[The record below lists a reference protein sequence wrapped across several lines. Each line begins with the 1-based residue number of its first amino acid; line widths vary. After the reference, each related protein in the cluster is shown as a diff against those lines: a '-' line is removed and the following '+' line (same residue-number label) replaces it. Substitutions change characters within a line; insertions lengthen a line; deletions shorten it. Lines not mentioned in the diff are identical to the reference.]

1 MPGALDDGQLPIVA
15 VLSTGGTIASKQN
28 PSKGG
33 YEAVLTG
40 KDLVAAVPAIE
51 KVARVLVEQISNISS
66 SDMNPE
72 IWMRLAE
79 RVNDLLAMP
88 ELAGVV
94 ITHGTNTLEETAYFL
109 DLTVTGTKPVILVGA
124 QRPASDSD
132 SDGPRNLLDAIR
144 VCVSPEA
151 RNNGVLVV
159 MNGQINPARDV
170 TKSNTSQVET
180 FRSLEFGPL
189 GLVDVD
195 GVRFYRAPL
204 RRQTIPITA
213 ETKLG
218 RVEIIMNYAG
228 ADGLLI
234 RSLMREGKSAGGI
247 DGLVIAGLGLGC
259 VSSSMFDAIQEARA
273 KDIAVVISTRV
284 PTGRI
289 FSLSAMKGC
298 PLTLKQ
304 IGCVLADN
312 LSPQKARVLLML
324 ALTKT
329 RDPESLQKYFD
340 A

>member
-1 MPGALDDGQLPIVA
+1 MPAAPNDGQLPIVA

-40 KDLVAAVPAIE
+40 KDLVAAVPAIQ
-51 KVARVLVEQISNISS
+51 KVARVRVEQILNISS

-72 IWMRLAE
+72 IWVRLAG

-88 ELAGVV
+88 DIAGVV
-94 ITHGTNTLEETAYFL
+94 VTHGTNTLEETAYFL
-109 DLTVTGTKPVILVGA
+109 DLAVTGSKPVILVGA

-151 RNNGVLVV
+151 WNNGVLVV

-180 FRSLEFGPL
+180 FRSLEFGPI

-204 RRQTIPITA
+204 RRQTIPIPA
-213 ETKLG
+213 ETHLG

-234 RSLMREGKSAGGI
+234 RSLLRAGGI

-259 VSSSMFDAIQEARA
+259 VSSSMYDAIQEARA

-298 PLTLKQ
+298 SLTLKQ
-304 IGCVLADN
+304 IGCVMADN
-312 LSPQKARVLLML
+312 LSPQKARVLLLL